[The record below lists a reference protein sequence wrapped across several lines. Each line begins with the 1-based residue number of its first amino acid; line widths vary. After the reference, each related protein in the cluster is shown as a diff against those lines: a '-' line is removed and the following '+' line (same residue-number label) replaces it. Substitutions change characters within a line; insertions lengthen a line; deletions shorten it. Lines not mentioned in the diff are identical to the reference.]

1 MSASSR
7 RVGPTRNTHDDR
19 IGDESTSTPAPH
31 HLIPFPW
38 RMAYSS
44 SAIFNRVQLAQCA
57 SARLQQRLKILGMI
71 AGFLESAPF
80 LQWMQLLEAIITVL
94 SLTLTARISRWPLRH
109 LPWVTTEPD
118 MIYSLYAI
126 FIVIRPDL
134 LVQLFTH
141 QW

>member
-1 MSASSR
+1 MSGLSR

-19 IGDESTSTPAPH
+19 IGDENTSTPAPH
-31 HLIPFPW
+31 HLIPSRREW
-38 RMAYSS
+38 HTQA
-44 SAIFNRVQLAQCA
+44 AIFNRVQLAQCA